1 LAFSLQAET
10 TKTTLTRLVLL
21 SVIPNMFSTMATKKS
36 MKIEQM
42 SNASKNRVITQYATG
57 RTTFAYSIKY
67 VFRDLFTSL
76 RCVLGNPFKHN
87 DKAQV
92 RLRFQK
98 QPTIV
103 SQDEISF
110 YLSKNTTSQQKDD
123 GETDYI
129 MRIKL
134 DPMLKIET
142 STVNSGQFSY
152 RLIPKDQQVFITR
165 SDCFFILRF

>member
-1 LAFSLQAET
+1 
-10 TKTTLTRLVLL
+10 
-21 SVIPNMFSTMATKKS
+21 
-36 MKIEQM
+36 M
-42 SNASKNRVITQYATG
+42 SNASKKRATTQLATG
-57 RTTFAYSIKY
+57 KNSIFQYSIDHI
-67 VFRDLFTSL
+67 FRDLYTSL

-123 GETDYI
+123 GETDYV

-152 RLIPKDQQVFITR
+152 RLIPKDQQVIDNAATVFNST
-165 SDCFFILRF
+165 L

>member
-1 LAFSLQAET
+1 MAFSLQAET
-10 TKTTLTRLVLL
+10 TKTTLTRPVLR
-21 SVIPNMFSTMATKKS
+21 SVIPNMFSTRATKRS
-36 MKIEQM
+36 MRTAQM
-42 SNASKNRVITQYATG
+42 SNVSKKRATTHYATG
-57 RTTFAYSIKY
+57 RNLRFLDHSIQHL
-67 VFRDLFTSL
+67 FRDLYTSL

-152 RLIPKDQQVFITR
+152 RLIPKDQQVLIKC
-165 SDCFFILRF
+165 SDCF